1 MFSIWL
7 IGATNVG
14 KSTLFNRLIWQY
26 RAIVTDIAGTTID
39 IVAHSTKIDDIGTTI
54 FYDSPGLSD
63 FEEEKSF
70 IDKIIK
76 TSDLLLFII
85 DDNVGITS
93 KEQFIYESIL
103 AAGKKNKTIFIV
115 NKLDLT
121 QKIDD
126 EDLALADYYDLGF
139 DNMIGVSAK
148 KSRNIA
154 ELHDKI
160 FDFYQKNKQ
169 DISFSVEEL
178 KPRKNVTSI
187 AIVGKPNVG
196 KSTLLNTLAGSEI
209 AKVEDKLGTTRDY
222 LVGTIV
228 YWKKEYDVYD
238 TAGIRKKWKIHG
250 IEKIAYD
257 KINAMLEYVRPV
269 VVFMIDTE
277 TGITHRDMTLLE
289 EINRLAL
296 PMVFAVNKADLISS
310 NQEKSIVRQLQD
322 YLQFARYL
330 PILPVSA
337 KTGKGL
343 EDIFKMIDAAHL
355 EAEKRIDTHEL
366 IKVIHSDFITRPP
379 RFPKN
384 KVCKIMY
391 ATQVDIK
398 APTFLIFV
406 NHKNRVNFAF
416 KKWVENTI
424 RWHFGFV
431 GTPIVLRFKW
441 RDEMSKKD
449 KKEQEIGDEH

>member
-39 IVAHSTKIDDIGTTI
+39 IVAHRTQMDDIGTTI

-63 FEEEKSF
+63 FEEERSF
-70 IDKIIK
+70 IEKIIH

-93 KEQFIYESIL
+93 KEQFIYKSIL

-126 EDLALADYYDLGF
+126 EDLALSDYYDLGF
-139 DNMIGVSAK
+139 DNMIWVSAK
-148 KSRNIA
+148 KSRNIS

-160 FDFYQKNKQ
+160 LDFYQKNKQ
-169 DISFSVEEL
+169 NISFSVEEL
-178 KPRKNVTSI
+178 KPRKNITSI

-222 LVGTIV
+222 LVWTIS

-269 VVFMIDTE
+269 VIFMIDTE

-296 PMVFAVNKADLISS
+296 PMVFAVNKADLISPQ
-310 NQEKSIVRQLQD
+310 QEKSIVVQLQD

-343 EDIFKMIDAAHL
+343 DNIFKMIDAAHL
-355 EAEKRIDTHEL
+355 EAERRIDTHEL
-366 IKVIHSDFITRPP
+366 INAIHSDFVTRPP

-416 KKWVENTI
+416 TKWLENTI
-424 RWHFGFV
+424 RSHFWFV
-431 GTPIVLRFKW
+431 GTPIVIRFKW
-441 RDEMSKKD
+441 RDEMSKRD
-449 KKEQEIGDEH
+449 KKEQKIEDES